1 MTRGGDCE
9 LLVEKKPNN
18 VVVGGIITHF
28 FFFLLIYLIKIVCF
42 VSRNVVMCAIDKF
55 IARPAKFKM

>member
-1 MTRGGDCE
+1 M
-9 LLVEKKPNN
+9 LVEKKPNN

-28 FFFLLIYLIKIVCF
+28 FSLLIYLIKIVCF
-42 VSRNVVMCAIDKF
+42 VCRNVVMCAIDKF